1 MVDGGGLENHCT
13 RKGTGG
19 SNPSLS
25 ASLRSR
31 ELTPKRELRLGKPG
45 EGCLA
50 EARSA
55 KADFISSS
63 FPPGLNILEDRLVTR
78 LLLWS
83 SREMITAPCTTTRSA
98 ASH

>member
-31 ELTPKRELRLGKPG
+31 EPRKRELRLGKPG
-45 EGCLA
+45 EGCRA
-50 EARSA
+50 CYI
-55 KADFISSS
+55 DI
-63 FPPGLNILEDRLVTR
+63 D
-78 LLLWS
+78 
-83 SREMITAPCTTTRSA
+83 APQPNS
-98 ASH
+98 